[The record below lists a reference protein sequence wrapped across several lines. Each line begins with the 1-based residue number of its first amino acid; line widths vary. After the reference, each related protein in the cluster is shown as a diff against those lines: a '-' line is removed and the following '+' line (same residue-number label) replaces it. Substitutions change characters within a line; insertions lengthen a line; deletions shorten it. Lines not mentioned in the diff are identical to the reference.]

1 MKNQMI
7 LIAGRTGS
15 GKNTYADILKEKG
28 YKEVISYTTRPK
40 RYETED
46 THIFISN
53 EEADII
59 EDKVA
64 STTINDYKYFATKKQ
79 IQDADYYIIDPIGI
93 AELTENCP
101 DTEFLIIYID
111 ADKETRYNRALSR
124 GNSEKEADIFNK
136 RDASEDKEFTEF
148 EEIMNR
154 YDNIIVHDN
163 NKNGTDL
170 RKMVE
175 SDLLIYNN

>member
-28 YKEVISYTTRPK
+28 YKAVISYTTRPK

-79 IQDADYYIIDPIGI
+79 IQDADYY
-93 AELTENCP
+93 
-101 DTEFLIIYID
+101 
-111 ADKETRYNRALSR
+111 RR
-124 GNSEKEADIFNK
+124 
-136 RDASEDKEFTEF
+136 
-148 EEIMNR
+148 
-154 YDNIIVHDN
+154 
-163 NKNGTDL
+163 
-170 RKMVE
+170 
-175 SDLLIYNN
+175 SDL